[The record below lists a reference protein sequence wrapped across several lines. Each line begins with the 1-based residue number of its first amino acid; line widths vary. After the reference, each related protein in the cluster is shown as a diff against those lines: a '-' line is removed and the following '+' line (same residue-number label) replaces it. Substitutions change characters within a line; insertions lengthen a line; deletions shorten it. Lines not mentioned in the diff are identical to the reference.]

1 MINYPQTLKDLQA
14 ELHKYSTVGRA
25 DRPFRF
31 AIAIS
36 QLGNIAMHLTHDPKE
51 NPYENKRS
59 KTKQGIRKTSESFL
73 CNAQ

>member
-1 MINYPQTLKDLQA
+1 MINHPETLTNLQA
-14 ELHKYSTVGRA
+14 ELHKYAHVGRA

-51 NPYENKRS
+51 
-59 KTKQGIRKTSESFL
+59 IRTL
-73 CNAQ
+73 DPMVRQMDTLQMRVMR